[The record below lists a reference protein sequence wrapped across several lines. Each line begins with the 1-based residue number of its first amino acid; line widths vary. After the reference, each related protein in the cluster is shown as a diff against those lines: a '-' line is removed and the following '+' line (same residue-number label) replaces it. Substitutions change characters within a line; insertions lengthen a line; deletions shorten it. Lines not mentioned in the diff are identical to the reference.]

1 MFGTSMNV
9 QELDMS
15 QSKICTLGRLKT
27 LKAIYFLLLQHKM
40 TILRVL
46 AKGDRLIGSYNDKIQ
61 MQQQIRK
68 RGIDG
73 KNYLL

>member
-1 MFGTSMNV
+1 
-9 QELDMS
+9 
-15 QSKICTLGRLKT
+15 
-27 LKAIYFLLLQHKM
+27 M

-73 KNYLL
+73 KNYLLW